1 MVKWL
6 SGDSNIYQM
15 QMTKDALVVEIVNL
29 KESDE
34 SLDKYYIDKV
44 RIPLEFLNASHYHV
58 VLEQLQTNDL
68 KHVGY
73 RYEENAYKLTEP
85 FKTMY
90 HTQVKGTMNIF
101 IKNRIEMMQ
110 S

>member
-1 MVKWL
+1 MNQWL

-15 QMTKDALVVEIVNL
+15 QMTDEALVVEIINL
-29 KESDE
+29 KESNE
-34 SLDKYYIDKV
+34 KLEKYYIDTV
-44 RIPLEFLNASHYHV
+44 SIPLQFVDTSHYHV

-73 RYEENAYKLTEP
+73 NYEENTQQLTEP

-90 HTQVKGTMNIF
+90 HTQVKGTLNIF
-101 IKNRIEMMQ
+101 IKNRMEKIQ

>member
-1 MVKWL
+1 MGKWL

-15 QMTKDALVVEIVNL
+15 NLTDDYMVVDIVNL
-29 KESDE
+29 SPNCEDDCVDVVKIP
-34 SLDKYYIDKV
+34 IDF
-44 RIPLEFLNASHYHV
+44 INDDSYHV

-73 RYEENAYKLTEP
+73 LYEPCYYKLNEP

-90 HTQVKGTMNIF
+90 HTQVRGTLSIF
-101 IKNRIEMMQ
+101 IKNIKETTNV
-110 S
+110 